1 MSLVRLGKYPR
12 MEGMDILMLVTE
24 NEYAKKHLC
33 REVTNSV
40 SSLTELGNSQ
50 VSNRHL
56 EVVR

>member
-1 MSLVRLGKYPR
+1 MRQGKYPR
-12 MEGMDILMLVTE
+12 MEGMGILMLVTE